1 MEIILNLAWVLLAAV
16 IVRLC
21 LLRAPSQ
28 GTSRRM
34 QIAALAMLILLL
46 FPVISV
52 TDDLQSAQNIAES
65 DTCLRRV
72 QAAICPHSIFP
83 AVAML
88 PPDDLAELSFGFLRL
103 AAPFHLLGPTVQ
115 NPALAAIENRPPP
128 TA

>member
-52 TDDLQSAQNIAES
+52 TDDLQNAQNIAES
-65 DTCLRRV
+65 DTYLRRV
-72 QAAICPHSIFP
+72 HAATNPHSIFP

-88 PPDDLAELSFGFLRL
+88 PPGNLAELSFRFQRL
-103 AAPFHLLGPTVQ
+103 AAPFHLPTPTVE
-115 NPALAAIENRPPP
+115 NPALAAIESRPPP
-128 TA
+128 AA